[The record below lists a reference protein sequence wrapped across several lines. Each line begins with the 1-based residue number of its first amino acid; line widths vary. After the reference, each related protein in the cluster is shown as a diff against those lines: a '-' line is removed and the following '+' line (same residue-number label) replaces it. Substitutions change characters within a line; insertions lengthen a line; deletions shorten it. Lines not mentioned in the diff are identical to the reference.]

1 MVTDDAPNMLY
12 YALLLIL
19 PLSALLARRVP
30 LGQTLRMALAWV
42 GIFGVGLVL
51 ATGYTRNRGTIDEW
65 LVSAGLKKMAVHG
78 GMVTIPRAEDGH
90 FYAEVRI
97 NGIEHRLMIDSGAS
111 ETAIPPNLAEIAG
124 IKTDATRFELVD
136 TAGGEVK
143 ALIGNA
149 DQLRLGPIRAEGLR
163 VLVAPTFKGG
173 VLGMN
178 FLSQLKSW
186 RVEGDQMVLIAP
198 GGGTDDY
205 T

>member
-1 MVTDDAPNMLY
+1 VTNEAPNALY

-19 PLSALLARRVP
+19 PLSALIARRVP

-42 GIFGVGLVL
+42 GIFAVGLVL
-51 ATGYTRNRGTIDEW
+51 ATAYTRNRGTVDEW

-97 NGIEHRLMIDSGAS
+97 NGVDHRLMIDSGAT
-111 ETAIPPNLAEIAG
+111 ETAISPELADAAG
-124 IKTDATRFELVD
+124 IKTDAARFELVD

-143 ALIGNA
+143 ALIGQA
-149 DQLRLGPIRAEGLR
+149 DAMRLGPIRAEGLR
-163 VLVAPTFKGG
+163 VLVAPSFKDG

-186 RVEGDQMVLIAP
+186 RVEGDEMVLVAP
-198 GGGTDDY
+198 GTSADDY